1 MAPLP
6 GSMYSSWTPSPPSS
20 ASSHRRA
27 FSDPPQEAAALGPL
41 SSPTSP
47 PTALDDHRLDRPPL
61 PTLDAQQSRSTS
73 STAGGQAPRS
83 ASDHPHPPPF
93 ETASVPSSPTTTTTP
108 TSSSSYRDMPPFP
121 FLRRRSNSV
130 TSIPVLPPVV
140 DSTSSLSL
148 FPFAK
153 SRKLLANPAAS
164 ASTGDL
170 PSLSVSPSPSPSFET
185 PTRPRS
191 PTPLSTSPTA
201 AAPTRPTRA
210 LERGT
215 SAAIGPKAGARF
227 LASREAQRAVR
238 DAELIAAAAA
248 DGGDEFSI
256 REQFSSGM
264 VGPAPD
270 EQGEAGVR
278 STAGAGSSAER
289 LVRRVPVPDLGE
301 GTEPGQELG
310 RRVRKERLSQESQ
323 KISSAGDPAPSRR
336 RPSLPRVGDL
346 VHQPATRPSATKGD
360 VVSPT
365 RTPRRPPVAG
375 LNSGAEPGRTAAP
388 RRRSSSTGS
397 TSSLSK
403 DVVLG
408 QLAEAVRREK
418 KKSEM
423 YQRECEQG
431 EKELSEIA
439 RNLEVLKEKFATSLT
454 QQEQIIAN
462 LETEIDELESEL
474 ERANDLDEEA
484 AREYLDLLTASTSI
498 ETLKSKAPVVGAFD
512 LDALRSSAPPGPAST
527 GASSTAADKP
537 RRLPFT
543 FRRGLSLKRRV
554 DSHVAAYDTVA
565 SNAPLPK
572 PPLRRAS
579 VPPPASTSAPTDSS
593 GALPRRPRKLSKS
606 RTTPSIPTLASSANA
621 ADFAQSGR
629 PPLPPPAPIFPALPA
644 VPPLTDVRPR
654 PPRESPPRL
663 AQPARAAPP
672 VAGVSRSR
680 LFGGSGPGQ
689 RQGSLTD
696 GEREDGGVKGRADP
710 SSPVSAGRE
719 GGTMRV
725 RRRTNSFKKGVQGT
739 MRMLFPAH
747 NATRAGG
754 RASSPPGESVQQW
767 LQRGRESQ
775 ELHR

>member
-1 MAPLP
+1 
-6 GSMYSSWTPSPPSS
+6 
-20 ASSHRRA
+20 
-27 FSDPPQEAAALGPL
+27 
-41 SSPTSP
+41 
-47 PTALDDHRLDRPPL
+47 
-61 PTLDAQQSRSTS
+61 
-73 STAGGQAPRS
+73 
-83 ASDHPHPPPF
+83 
-93 ETASVPSSPTTTTTP
+93 
-108 TSSSSYRDMPPFP
+108 MPPFP

-170 PSLSVSPSPSPSFET
+170 PSLSASPSPSFET

-191 PTPLSTSPTA
+191 PTPLSASPPA
-201 AAPTRPTRA
+201 AAPARPTRA

-215 SAAIGPKAGARF
+215 SAALGPKAGARL
-227 LASREAQRAVR
+227 LASKDGQCAVR
-238 DAELIAAAAA
+238 DAELVTAAAAGQ
-248 DGGDEFSI
+248 GGDDEFSI
-256 REQFSSGM
+256 REQLASAMF
-264 VGPAPD
+264 VPAAH
-270 EQGEAGVR
+270 EQRKDR
-278 STAGAGSSAER
+278 SRAPPGDGSGAGSSAER
-289 LVRRVPVPDLGE
+289 LVRRVPVPALVE
-301 GTEPGQELG
+301 AVEPGHELG
-310 RRVRKERLSQESQ
+310 RRVRKER
-323 KISSAGDPAPSRR
+323 SSPQPQQGATHDDATPRRR
-336 RPSLPRVGDL
+336 RPSLSLAAAVDDK
-346 VHQPATRPSATKGD
+346 PASSAITAKD
-360 VVSPT
+360 VVVSPT
-365 RTPRRPPVAG
+365 RAPRRPPVAG
-375 LNSGAEPGRTAAP
+375 LNGGAEPGRAAAP
-388 RRRSSSTGS
+388 RQRSSSTGS

-439 RNLEVLKEKFATSLT
+439 HNLDVLKEKFATSLA

-462 LETEIDELESEL
+462 LENEIDELESEL
-474 ERANDLDEEA
+474 ERANDLDEDA

-498 ETLKSKAPVVGAFD
+498 ETLKNKAPVVAAFD
-512 LDALRSSAPPGPAST
+512 LDALRSSAPPGPASL
-527 GASSTAADKP
+527 GNSSTAADKP

-554 DSHVAAYDTVA
+554 DTHVAAYDTVA

-579 VPPPASTSAPTDSS
+579 VPPPASTSTPTDSS

-606 RTTPSIPTLASSANA
+606 RTTPLVLTLASPGA
-621 ADFAQSGR
+621 AVAAAGFAPSGR
-629 PPLPPPAPIFPALPA
+629 PPLPPPAPIFPASPS
-644 VPPLTDVRPR
+644 VPLSLDARPR

-680 LFGGSGPGQ
+680 LFGGSSQAQG
-689 RQGSLTD
+689 QGSLTD

-719 GGTMRV
+719 GGTMRA

-754 RASSPPGESVQQW
+754 RAGSPPGESVQQW
-767 LQRGRESQ
+767 LQRGRDTQ